1 MFIWKDFA
9 LNNTRKWISETLG
22 GGGAKNGK
30 IVA

>member
-22 GGGAKNGK
+22 GDAKNVK
-30 IVA
+30 IVD